1 MSEKNGDKAR
11 FGRLRK
17 QKIARRQATRD
28 LRSRLLQAQQAK
40 PAPQG
45 PKAPPTTAP
54 AKSVARPPLSERER
68 GKAEPAHRQDQPKK
82 SRSEQF

>member
-40 PAPQG
+40 PASQG

-54 AKSVARPPLSERER
+54 AKSVARPAAERT
-68 GKAEPAHRQDQPKK
+68 GKTQGGTGASAGSTQKK
-82 SRSEQF
+82 QK